1 MIFIIM
7 NPNNYLKQRERAL
20 TRKIELV
27 NYKGGKCEKCGY
39 SQNLSALDFHHLHPE
54 DKSFQLDSRHL
65 SNTNIDRLKEEV
77 DKCVLLC
84 ANCHRETHYP
94 EYDSDNLQNLLNEV
108 KTKNVKVL
116 GKKRKQSICPNCG
129 KTFDSVKGKI
139 FCSNECRKQ
148 AKNYPSKE
156 TLISSYQKLKSW
168 EKVANEFGLSRKIV
182 RGIMKK

>member
-1 MIFIIM
+1 M

-39 SQNLSALDFHHLHPE
+39 DNNLSALDFHHVNPQ

-65 SNTNIDRLKEEV
+65 SNTNIDKLKEEV

-94 EYDSDNLQNLLNEV
+94 EFDKDNLDNLLNEV

-116 GKKRKQSICPNCG
+116 ESKRKQSICPYCG
-129 KTFDSVKGKI
+129 KKFDSVKGKI
-139 FCSNECRKQ
+139 FCSPECREQ
-148 AKNYPSKE
+148 SKNYPSKE
-156 TLISSYQKLKSW
+156 TLFESYQKLKSW
-168 EKVANEFGLSRKIV
+168 EKVANEFGLTRKVV
-182 RGIMKK
+182 RGIIKK